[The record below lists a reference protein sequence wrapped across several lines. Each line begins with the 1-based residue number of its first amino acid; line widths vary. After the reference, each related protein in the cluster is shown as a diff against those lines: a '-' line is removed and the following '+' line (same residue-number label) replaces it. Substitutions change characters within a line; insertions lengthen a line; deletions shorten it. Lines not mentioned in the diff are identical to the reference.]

1 MTNPSTPPLICHFT
15 PLDTWFFRESR
26 PHGSIGSSELG
37 SVFPPPVRTLL
48 GALRTLIGDT
58 WLQRNSKSWR
68 QFEELSD
75 LRNLCITRFHA

>member
-1 MTNPSTPPLICHFT
+1 MTKPSNPPLICRFT

-58 WLQRNSKSWR
+58 WLQRNS
-68 QFEELSD
+68 
-75 LRNLCITRFHA
+75 